1 MPVFQGS
8 RYENLPYTTIP
19 GSDGIPRKWL
29 HPRRSVSQQDVSSDW
44 VLYTITSTDFI
55 DDIAFRFAGSVEDKE
70 KLWWLIAEVNG
81 ILWPLDLKPGTQII
95 IPVRELNE
103 LG

>member
-1 MPVFQGS
+1 MSVFHGS
-8 RYENLPYTTIP
+8 RYEGLPYTTIP
-19 GSDGIPRKWL
+19 GSDDIPRKWL
-29 HPRRSVSQQDVSSDW
+29 HPRTSLTQQDVNSDW
-44 VLYTITSTDFI
+44 ILYTVTVADSL

-70 KLWWLIAEVNG
+70 RLWWLIAEVNG
-81 ILWPLDLKPGTQII
+81 ILWPLDLIPGQQII

>member
-8 RYENLPYTTIP
+8 RYEGLPYTAIP
-19 GSDGIPRKWL
+19 GSDNTPRKWL
-29 HPRRSVSQQDVSSDW
+29 HPRTPLSQQDVNSDW
-44 VLYTITSTDFI
+44 ILYTVAASDSL

-70 KLWWLIAEVNG
+70 RLWWLIAEING
-81 ILWPLDLKPGTQII
+81 ILWPLDLVPGTQII

>member
-8 RYENLPYTTIP
+8 RYEGLSYTTIP
-19 GSDGIPRKWL
+19 GTDNIPRKWL
-29 HPRRSVSQQDVSSDW
+29 HPRTALTQQDISQDW
-44 VLYTITSTDFI
+44 ILYTVTSADSL
-55 DDIAFRFAGSVEDKE
+55 DDIAFRFAGSIEDKE
-70 KLWWLIAEVNG
+70 RLWWLIAEVNG
-81 ILWPLDLKPGTQII
+81 IQWPLDLTPGQQII